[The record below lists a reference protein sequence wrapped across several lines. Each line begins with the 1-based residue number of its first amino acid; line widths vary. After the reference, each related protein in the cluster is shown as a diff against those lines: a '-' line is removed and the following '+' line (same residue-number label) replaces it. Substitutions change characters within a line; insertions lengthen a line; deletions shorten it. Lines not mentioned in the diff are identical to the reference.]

1 MVFVPKTLSMKSLSI
16 LGSTG
21 SIGRQTLSVVDSLPG
36 QFKIVALA
44 AGSNLEE
51 LVSQVE
57 RHRPELVS
65 VAYQKLADEVS
76 RRLREKGIT
85 PLPAI
90 HHGREGML
98 AVGTHPQTD
107 IVVSAAVGIVG
118 LEATYEAV
126 KLGRTIA
133 LSNKEV
139 LVAAGEL
146 VMAAATKSGRELLP
160 VDSEHNAVHQCLRA
174 GRRSSSREGPGGPGS
189 GVAPGVLGFTSTEPT
204 TTGTGGRTFRSDID
218 LSAKVGG
225 LAPEELLY
233 PEVRRII
240 LTASGGPFR
249 KTLLKA
255 LATVTIDQA
264 LAHPNRRMGNR
275 ITIDSATMMN
285 KGFEIIEA
293 RWLFGVRPD
302 QIDVLIHPQS
312 TIHSMVEFVD
322 CSVLAQLGPTD
333 MRMPIQYAL
342 TYPERVAS
350 NQVALDWSKLKRL
363 DFEKASTRRFPCLRL
378 AREAMKKG
386 GALPCALNA
395 ADEIA
400 VAAFL
405 EKRLPFLGIP
415 EVIERVLSRTPG
427 VKFASMDDVLSADA
441 DARRQAHEE
450 VARYAT
456 ACAAAL

>member
-1 MVFVPKTLSMKSLSI
+1 MSVPPSPSLNGEESFLKQLAI

-21 SIGRQTLSVVDSLPG
+21 SIGRQCLSVVESLPG
-36 QFKIVALA
+36 RFAVAALA
-44 AGSNLEE
+44 AGGNLEE
-51 LVSQVE
+51 LTGQIE
-57 RHRPELVS
+57 RHRPELIS
-65 VAYQKLADEVS
+65 VGDEKKADDLASV
-76 RRLREKGIT
+76 LRAKGIS

-98 AVGTHPQTD
+98 AVGTNSKAD
-107 IVVSAAVGIVG
+107 IVVSAAVGVVG

-126 KLGRTIA
+126 KLGKTVA

-146 VMAAATKSGRELLP
+146 VMAAAKKAGRELLP
-160 VDSEHNAVHQCLRA
+160 VDSEHNAVHQCLR
-174 GRRSSSREGPGGPGS
+174 GGTHG
-189 GVAPGVLGFTSTEPT
+189 
-204 TTGTGGRTFRSDID
+204 
-218 LSAKVGG
+218 
-225 LAPEELLY
+225 
-233 PEVRRII
+233 EVRRLV

-249 KTLLKA
+249 KTP
-255 LATVTIDQA
+255 LADLENVSPEQA
-264 LAHPNRRMGNR
+264 LAHPNWKMGNR

-285 KGFEIIEA
+285 KGFEVIEA

-302 QIDVLIHPQS
+302 QIDVVIHPQS

-322 CSVLAQLGPTD
+322 GSILAQLGPTD

-350 NQVALDWSKLKRL
+350 NQVAPDWPKLRRL
-363 DFEKASTRRFPCLRL
+363 DFAKVSTRRFPCLRL

-395 ADEIA
+395 ADEVA

-405 EKRLPFLGIP
+405 ERRLPFLGIA
-415 EVIERVLSRTPG
+415 EVIERVLASTPR
-427 VKFASMDDVLSADA
+427 VRFEKMDDVLAADA
-441 DARRQAHEE
+441 EARRMAQEE
-450 VARYAT
+450 VNRLAGT
-456 ACAAAL
+456 AVAAS

>member
-1 MVFVPKTLSMKSLSI
+1 MKQLSI

-21 SIGRQTLSVVDSLPG
+21 SIGRQCLSVVEALPDRFG
-36 QFKIVALA
+36 VVALA
-44 AGSNLEE
+44 AGGNLEE
-51 LVSQVE
+51 LSGQIA

-65 VAYQKLADEVS
+65 VGNAQRADELA
-76 RRLREKGIT
+76 RMLREKGIA
-85 PLPAI
+85 PIPEI

-98 AVGTHPQTD
+98 AAGTHPKAD
-107 IVVSAAVGIVG
+107 IVVSAAVGVVG

-126 KLGRTIA
+126 KLGKTVA

-146 VMAAATKSGRELLP
+146 VMAAAKKAGRELLP
-160 VDSEHNAVHQCLRA
+160 VDSEHNAVHQCLR
-174 GRRSSSREGPGGPGS
+174 GGTHG
-189 GVAPGVLGFTSTEPT
+189 
-204 TTGTGGRTFRSDID
+204 
-218 LSAKVGG
+218 
-225 LAPEELLY
+225 
-233 PEVRRII
+233 EVRRLV

-249 KTLLKA
+249 KTP
-255 LATVTIDQA
+255 LAELANVTTEQA
-264 LAHPNRRMGNR
+264 LAHPNWRMGNR

-293 RWLFGVRPD
+293 RWLFRMRPD
-302 QIDVLIHPQS
+302 QIEVVVHPQS

-322 CSVLAQLGPTD
+322 GSILAQLGPTD

-350 NQVALDWSKLKRL
+350 KNQVALDWRKLKRL
-363 DFEKASTRRFPCLRL
+363 DFQKASTRRFPCLRL
-378 AREAMKKG
+378 AREALKKG

-405 EKRLPFLGIP
+405 ERRLPFLGIP
-415 EVIERVLSRTPG
+415 EVIERVLGRTPRAR
-427 VKFASMDDVLSADA
+427 FETMEDVLTADA
-441 DARRQAHEE
+441 EARRMAREE
-450 VARYAT
+450 VERLAVT
-456 ACAAAL
+456 AAAAS